1 MPITISGTTGI
12 AGVDGSAGTPAVQ
25 GSDTNTGVFYPA
37 ANTVAISTNGTE
49 GFRVNSDTQAE
60 FKDGTASLPSIAHS
74 GDLNTGAY
82 FPAADTIGLV
92 TSGSERFRIGS
103 SGQLGIGGATYGA
116 SGQVLTSGGASAAP
130 AWSYGL
136 FTNISNLAT
145 TSGTNPTISGLDL
158 TNYKILIIV
167 FDGVY
172 HSSTGNTRSIFIGN
186 STSDDLDITDPFG
199 SSDAGAC
206 RGFCFIDLNIG
217 TTFSVTVSSNV
228 NATTSTGQSI
238 FVGDLPITT
247 ASTTLSFALSSTGNF
262 AGGTIRVYGL

>member
-103 SGQLGIGGATYGA
+103 SGQLGIGGATYGT
-116 SGQVLTSGGASAAP
+116 SGQVLASGGASAAP
-130 AWSYGL
+130 TWTTLSPTFNYLGAI
-136 FTNISNLAT
+136 TT
-145 TSGTNPTISGLDL
+145 TSGTSNTLSSL
-158 TNYKILIIV
+158 TLTSYSQLV
-167 FDGVY
+167 LLCEGVS
-172 HSSTGNTRSIFIGN
+172 HSSGTNQQLLLGN
-186 STSDDLDITDPFG
+186 STSDDVTITVSMASGPTLYGYIWVDLSGG
-199 SSDAGAC
+199 SAGAYLTSALGSGNDTPLSTATTTISVAWSGGANFDAG
-206 RGFCFIDLNIG
+206 
-217 TTFSVTVSSNV
+217 S
-228 NATTSTGQSI
+228 
-238 FVGDLPITT
+238 
-247 ASTTLSFALSSTGNF
+247 
-262 AGGTIRVYGL
+262 IRVYGVT